1 MKKLLCLIIL
11 GAGII
16 GCSTEPIE
24 TEALESFDAK
34 VKAQEVDKSMT
45 LAEAEICYG
54 DAPVFVFDFPQ
65 NQNGP
70 HDADTDV
77 KIQMETYPGSDEW
90 ESFLNLTFSG
100 EGPVEYSY
108 EDEIFETDLYSFR
121 AKIGSGGFN
130 YSATLE
136 VIDCSD
142 CEESFSYLDNEDGS
156 YTFTYIPE
164 EDMENAEV
172 VFTFAQG
179 VTVDG
184 LEGWGSNGVTLQSN
198 LNFEACVEYSWTVE
212 LDPRCNGKGQS
223 TPNLWTDFKINDI
236 SKKNDE
242 TPNIEGV
249 CN

>member
-1 MKKLLCLIIL
+1 MKKLFYLVIF

-24 TEALESFDAK
+24 TEVLESIDAK
-34 VKAQEVDKSMT
+34 VKTQEADKSMM

-65 NQNGP
+65 DNKGNG
-70 HDADTDV
+70 DAKDTDV
-77 KIQMETYPGSDEW
+77 HLQVWNPEIEDW
-90 ESFLNLTFSG
+90 ESFQQLTYQG
-100 EGPVEYSY
+100 AGPEEYAFEEEALDLGTY
-108 EDEIFETDLYSFR
+108 EFR

-242 TPNIEGV
+242 TPTIEGI